1 MGGLKIT
8 PESIG
13 RRRQWTEDELVGELV
28 KGSQAALARLITL
41 VENEPAGMSRVLPMI
56 QHYLGRAFCVGFTGP
71 PGAGK
76 SSLVSQ
82 VAKVLRA
89 MDKKVGII
97 AVDPTSPFS
106 GGAFLGDRIRMQD
119 HFLDPGV
126 FIRSMATRGSLGGLA
141 RATGDVIK
149 LMDASGC
156 DYVLVETVG
165 VGQTELDIMQTT
177 DLTVVVLVP
186 EGGDSVQAMKAGL
199 MEIGDLFV
207 VNKAD
212 RPGAEGL
219 ALQLQ
224 GVLQMN
230 PRYESAMPPVLLT
243 QGIDGKG
250 VPELVGAI
258 QDRQR
263 NLCASDLEARRRE
276 RRKWELKEVL
286 KRTVVQEWQELIN
299 SDEAVGKQLD
309 EVAAGRKDPYTAL
322 REIFPRGC
330 LKILD

>member
-1 MGGLKIT
+1 M
-8 PESIG
+8 
-13 RRRQWTEDELVGELV
+13 EDELVGELV
-28 KGSQAALARLITL
+28 KGSQTALARLITL
-41 VENEPAGMSRVLPMI
+41 VENEPAGMLRVLPLI

-82 VAKVLRA
+82 VAKVLRS
-89 MDKKVGII
+89 MGKKLGII

-186 EGGDSVQAMKAGL
+186 EGGDSIQAMKAGL
-199 MEIGDLFV
+199 MEIGDIFV
-207 VNKAD
+207 INKSD
-212 RPGAEGL
+212 RPGADSL
-219 ALQLQ
+219 AVQLR
-224 GVLQMN
+224 GVLEMN
-230 PRYESAMPPVLLT
+230 PGHGSAIPPVLLT
-243 QGIDGKG
+243 RGTDGQG
-250 VPELVGAI
+250 VPELAGAI
-258 QDRQR
+258 RERQL
-263 NLCASDLEARRRE
+263 NLGGADLEDRRRE
-276 RRKWELKEVL
+276 KRKAEFEEVL
-286 KRTVVQEWQELIN
+286 KRAVVREWRGLAD
-299 SDEAVGKQLD
+299 SDETVRKLLA
-309 EVAAGRKDPYTAL
+309 EVVDGSKDPYTAL
-322 REIFPRGC
+322 KEIFPRGC
-330 LKILD
+330 IYSAD